1 MGIPL
6 KRIRT
11 LCGLA
16 ALLGLSNCAT
26 TQETRQE
33 CGKAAYAFCD
43 RKVAASDSGSRG
55 SGAADGAARNA
66 AHQQCLDTQLAA
78 CGAP

>member
-6 KRIRT
+6 KKIRT

-16 ALLGLSNCAT
+16 GLLGLLNCAT

-33 CGKAAYAFCD
+33 CGKAAYSFCD
-43 RKVAASDSGSRG
+43 RTVGARDSGARG
-55 SGAADGAARNA
+55 SGAADAAARNA
-66 AHQQCLDTQLAA
+66 AYQQCLDTQLAA